1 MSDNVIKPGS
11 YEHKFDGIK
20 RIYGKQNQ
28 ALLKNLH
35 VAVVGIGGVGSWTV
49 EAFARSGLGEI
60 TIIDWDDV
68 CYSNTNRQI
77 HALDKNIGKS
87 KVDVLKERVFEINSS
102 CKVNAIREY
111 YTAENANHI
120 ISNGG
125 KAVFHKLDVS
135 NSSEI
140 ETVIKKI
147 FDIEGSIDLAVN
159 NAGIGGNFDGIH
171 KLSLKD
177 WNNTININ
185 LTGVFCCMQNE
196 IKYMLKQGAGRIVNV
211 ASVAGKDGNA
221 NASAYSVGK
230 AGAIGLTKSLGKE
243 LADKNIAVN
252 AVTPAGAKTRIL
264 DQMTK
269 EHVQRMLS
277 KVPRGRFLEVEE
289 FTSLICWLSS
299 EENTF
304 STAAVFDISG
314 GRSTY

>member
-1 MSDNVIKPGS
+1 MDKIKFNFKNRTALITGGAQGFGFDIAKRFLESGAKVIIWDIDPKMT
-11 YEHKFDGIK
+11 EKAIK
-20 RIYGKQNQ
+20 DLNNS
-28 ALLKNLH
+28 NL
-35 VAVVGIGGVGSWTV
+35 
-49 EAFARSGLGEI
+49 
-60 TIIDWDDV
+60 
-68 CYSNTNRQI
+68 
-77 HALDKNIGKS
+77 
-87 KVDVLKERVFEINSS
+87 
-102 CKVNAIREY
+102 
-111 YTAENANHI
+111 
-120 ISNGG
+120 ISNI
-125 KAVFHKLDVS
+125 VDVS
-135 NSSEI
+135 NFKEVESSVSEI
-140 ETVIKKI
+140 IKNSNI
-147 FDIEGSIDLAVN
+147 DILIN
-159 NAGIGGNFDGIH
+159 NAGITGPTAPLWEYDLEMW
-171 KLSLKD
+171 KKVVE
-177 WNNTININ
+177 IN
-185 LTGVFCCMQNE
+185 LMGTFHCCKAIVPNM
-196 IKYMLKQGAGRIVNV
+196 IKNNYGRIVNV

>member
-1 MSDNVIKPGS
+1 MKKIS
-11 YEHKFDGIK
+11 FD
-20 RIYGKQNQ
+20 
-28 ALLKNLH
+28 
-35 VAVVGIGGVGSWTV
+35 
-49 EAFARSGLGEI
+49 F
-60 TIIDWDDV
+60 
-68 CYSNTNRQI
+68 TNRTAIVTGGAQGFGFDI
-77 HALDKNIGKS
+77 SKRLLESGASVIIWDNDPKATEKAIKDLNNPNLSSHA
-87 KVDVLKERVFEINSS
+87 
-102 CKVNAIREY
+102 
-111 YTAENANHI
+111 
-120 ISNGG
+120 
-125 KAVFHKLDVS
+125 LDVS
-135 NSSEI
+135 NYGEVDKTVNEI
-140 ETVIKKI
+140 TKNSNI
-147 FDIEGSIDLAVN
+147 DILIN
-159 NAGIGGNFDGIH
+159 NAGITGPTATLWEYDIEMW
-171 KLSLKD
+171 KKVVE
-177 WNNTININ
+177 IN
-185 LTGVFCCMQNE
+185 LMGTFNCCRSIVPNM
-196 IKYMLKQGAGRIVNV
+196 IKNDYGRIVNV

-252 AVTPAGAKTRIL
+252 AVTPAGAKSRIL

>member
-1 MSDNVIKPGS
+1 MEKITFNFDNKTAIITGGAQG
-11 YEHKFDGIK
+11 FGLDIAK
-20 RIYGKQNQ
+20 RF
-28 ALLKNLH
+28 LKSGAKVEIWDIDPIMLEKSVKDLNNPNLSSH
-35 VAVVGIGGVGSWTV
+35 I
-49 EAFARSGLGEI
+49 
-60 TIIDWDDV
+60 
-68 CYSNTNRQI
+68 
-77 HALDKNIGKS
+77 
-87 KVDVLKERVFEINSS
+87 VDVSKFNEVESRAGKIIENS
-102 CKVNAIREY
+102 NI
-111 YTAENANHI
+111 
-120 ISNGG
+120 
-125 KAVFHKLDVS
+125 
-135 NSSEI
+135 
-140 ETVIKKI
+140 
-147 FDIEGSIDLAVN
+147 DILIN
-159 NAGIGGNFDGIH
+159 NAGITGPTSTLWEYDVEMW
-171 KLSLKD
+171 KKVVD
-177 WNNTININ
+177 IN
-185 LTGVFCCMQNE
+185 LMGTFNCCKAIVPNM
-196 IKYMLKQGAGRIVNV
+196 IKNNYGRIVNV

-289 FTSLICWLSS
+289 FTSLVCWLSS

>member
-1 MSDNVIKPGS
+1 MNKIDFDFKNRTAIITGGAQGFGLDIARRFLKSGANVIIWDIDSKMIEKAKKDLNNS
-11 YEHKFDGIK
+11 
-20 RIYGKQNQ
+20 
-28 ALLKNLH
+28 NLN
-35 VAVVGIGGVGSWTV
+35 
-49 EAFARSGLGEI
+49 
-60 TIIDWDDV
+60 
-68 CYSNTNRQI
+68 SNI
-77 HALDKNIGKS
+77 
-87 KVDVLKERVFEINSS
+87 V
-102 CKVNAIREY
+102 
-111 YTAENANHI
+111 
-120 ISNGG
+120 
-125 KAVFHKLDVS
+125 DVS
-135 NSSEI
+135 NFREV
-140 ETVIKKI
+140 ENCVNQVIKKSNI
-147 FDIEGSIDLAVN
+147 DILIN
-159 NAGIGGNFDGIH
+159 NAGITGPTSTLWEYDIEMW
-171 KLSLKD
+171 KKVVD
-177 WNNTININ
+177 IN
-185 LTGVFCCMQNE
+185 LMGTFNCCRAIVPNM
-196 IKYMLKQGAGRIVNV
+196 IKCNYGRIVNV

-289 FTSLICWLSS
+289 FTSLVCWLSS

>member
-1 MSDNVIKPGS
+1 MDKIS
-11 YEHKFDGIK
+11 FDFKGRTAIVTGGAQGFGLDITK
-20 RIYGKQNQ
+20 RLI
-28 ALLKNLH
+28 
-35 VAVVGIGGVGSWTV
+35 
-49 EAFARSGLGEI
+49 RSGASVIIWDKDQKMVEKAIEDIKSPNLSFNIVDISNYSKVEECVKEI
-60 TIIDWDDV
+60 TK
-68 CYSNTNRQI
+68 Q
-77 HALDKNIGKS
+77 KNI
-87 KVDVLKERVFEINSS
+87 
-102 CKVNAIREY
+102 
-111 YTAENANHI
+111 
-120 ISNGG
+120 
-125 KAVFHKLDVS
+125 
-135 NSSEI
+135 
-140 ETVIKKI
+140 
-147 FDIEGSIDLAVN
+147 DILIN
-159 NAGIGGNFDGIH
+159 NAGITGPTATLWEYDIEMW
-171 KLSLKD
+171 KKVVD
-177 WNNTININ
+177 IN
-185 LTGVFCCMQNE
+185 LMGTFNCCRTIVPNM
-196 IKYMLKQGAGRIVNV
+196 IKNNYGRIVNV

-289 FTSLICWLSS
+289 FTSLVCWLSS

>member
-1 MSDNVIKPGS
+1 MEKISFDFKNRTAIVTGGAQGFGLDITKRLLKSGAKVIIWDNDADMTKKTVSDLNNSSLSSNVIDVTN
-11 YEHKFDGIK
+11 Y
-20 RIYGKQNQ
+20 KQ
-28 ALLKNLH
+28 
-35 VAVVGIGGVGSWTV
+35 V
-49 EAFARSGLGEI
+49 ES
-60 TIIDWDDV
+60 
-68 CYSNTNRQI
+68 C
-77 HALDKNIGKS
+77 ALDIIKN
-87 KVDVLKERVFEINSS
+87 
-102 CKVNAIREY
+102 
-111 YTAENANHI
+111 
-120 ISNGG
+120 SN
-125 KAVFHKLDVS
+125 
-135 NSSEI
+135 I
-140 ETVIKKI
+140 
-147 FDIEGSIDLAVN
+147 DILIN
-159 NAGIGGNFDGIH
+159 NAGITGPTA
-171 KLSLKD
+171 SLWEYEIETWRKVVD
-177 WNNTININ
+177 INIMGTFN
-185 LTGVFCCMQNE
+185 CCRAIVPNM
-196 IKYMLKQGAGRIVNV
+196 IKNNYGRIVNV

-289 FTSLICWLSS
+289 FTSLVCWLSS

>member
-1 MSDNVIKPGS
+1 MKKITYDFKNRTAIVTGGAQGFGLDISKRFLDSGGKVIIWDIDSKMIEKVIKELDNP
-11 YEHKFDGIK
+11 
-20 RIYGKQNQ
+20 
-28 ALLKNLH
+28 NL
-35 VAVVGIGGVGSWTV
+35 S
-49 EAFARSGLGEI
+49 
-60 TIIDWDDV
+60 
-68 CYSNTNRQI
+68 SNI
-77 HALDKNIGKS
+77 
-87 KVDVLKERVFEINSS
+87 V
-102 CKVNAIREY
+102 
-111 YTAENANHI
+111 
-120 ISNGG
+120 
-125 KAVFHKLDVS
+125 DVS
-135 NSSEI
+135 NYSEVERNVNEI
-140 ETVIKKI
+140 TNRSNI
-147 FDIEGSIDLAVN
+147 DILIN
-159 NAGIGGNFDGIH
+159 NAGITGPTATLWEYDIDMW
-171 KLSLKD
+171 KKVVD
-177 WNNTININ
+177 IN
-185 LTGVFCCMQNE
+185 LMGTFNCCRAIVPNM
-196 IKYMLKQGAGRIVNV
+196 IKNNYGRIVNV